1 LYIERLAV
9 IPLLVISYCHLPLCL
24 SVENKCIYKISFF
37 AFSTKQNESTSVVP
51 GFTPSSQENID
62 KNGSR
67 SPFVNGNKGITAPP
81 SPPFP
86 SPPIRH
92 SSDSGHDL
100 SDLHITSP
108 DGSVMQL
115 QTFDKASDDLPM
127 EGNQENGNE
136 QPAADAKPDSTAE
149 VSNSNTTS
157 HDNDQTMH
165 DVSQKKTT
173 RDREDDDEGG
183 DRPPKRAKTA
193 DAAEPTSTS
202 TSTSTSTDFSGP
214 MTPARAKFVLGV
226 VRSLRRTKDARP
238 FSMPVDEVK
247 LNVPTYYQMIK
258 KPMDLQTM
266 ERKLNSNEYLDLPSF
281 VGDFRQ
287 ILENCMIFNGPDH
300 TVTGMSKAMETAFYR
315 HMKELPGED
324 VVEVEKPKS
333 SKKKGSHTLSG
344 AAAASHNKVA
354 ANKTTAKQ
362 SVPKKEPK
370 ASAQSP
376 TATSPVFSLQPSGMP
391 QIRRDSTMGDGRPK
405 REIHPPAPKDLPYST
420 KPRRKQNAAELK
432 FCDTVLKELHKK
444 VHEPYAFPFYHP
456 VDPVALNI
464 PDYFKIIK
472 RPMDLATIQDK
483 LKMNSYENANEFEV
497 DIRLMFNN
505 CYKFNPE
512 GQAVHQMGRQLE
524 TVFDQKWKE
533 KPLYNQGS
541 RSPQSASPAPYHD
554 DMSEEED
561 ETDEQANIIEL
572 EKQLEKMKEEIS
584 AMKKGQ
590 KKKTPPLQNKSKVK
604 GGNAR
609 KGSTSNAVTSRK
621 PKKSKDVPYISLEQK
636 TELSERINLLPPA
649 KMHYALIMIREMMP
663 ELGNVGLIIYL
674 IVISANCF
682 FQDGAEIE
690 LDIDELDPHT
700 LFKLYK
706 YVSKNAP
713 ELPTKYVPPPPPPP
727 EVLQE
732 TKAKPKAGPKSRKNK
747 PMSAAEQ
754 EAKIKDIES
763 RLSSFENPSAY
774 HPAAPGMYNAAHSDQ
789 AKCSDII
796 SAQTQNAEAES
807 SGDDES
813 SGSES
818 EEE

>member
-1 LYIERLAV
+1 MASDEAMGMDLDT
-9 IPLLVISYCHLPLCL
+9 SG
-24 SVENKCIYKISFF
+24 
-37 AFSTKQNESTSVVP
+37 TKQNESTSVIP
-51 GFTPSSQENID
+51 EFAPSSQENID

-81 SPPFP
+81 SPPIP
-86 SPPIRH
+86 TPPLHH

-108 DGSVMQL
+108 DGSAQP
-115 QTFDKASDDLPM
+115 QSFDKISDDLPM
-127 EGNQENGNE
+127 EGNQENGSK

-157 HDNDQTMH
+157 HDNDQPMH
-165 DVSQKKTT
+165 DVPQKKIS
-173 RDREDDDEGG
+173 RDRDDDEGE

-193 DAAEPTSTS
+193 DAAEPTSTNS
-202 TSTSTSTDFSGP
+202 STSTSTDFSGP

-238 FSMPVDEVK
+238 FSMPVDEVR
-247 LNVPTYYQMIK
+247 LNVPTYYQIIT

-266 ERKLNSNEYLDLPSF
+266 ERKLNSNEYSDLQSF
-281 VGDFRQ
+281 VGDFKQ
-287 ILENCMIFNGPDH
+287 ILENCVTFNGLDH
-300 TVTGMSKAMETAFYR
+300 AVTAMSKTMETAFYR

-324 VVEVEKPKS
+324 VVEVEKPKA

-354 ANKTTAKQ
+354 ANKTTTTKQ
-362 SVPKKEPK
+362 NAPKKEPK
-370 ASAQSP
+370 TSAQSP

-391 QIRRDSTMGDGRPK
+391 QIRRDSTVGDGRPK

-432 FCDTVLKELHKK
+432 FCDTVLKELNKK

-483 LKMNSYENANEFEV
+483 LKMNSYENANEFEA

-524 TVFDQKWKE
+524 AVFDQKWKE

-541 RSPQSASPAPYHD
+541 RSPQSTSPAPYHD
-554 DMSEEED
+554 DMSEEEE
-561 ETDEQANIIEL
+561 ETDSQANIIEL

-590 KKKTPPLQNKSKVK
+590 KKKTPPVQNKSKVK

-609 KGSTSNAVTSRK
+609 KGSSSNAVPARK

-663 ELGNVGLIIYL
+663 ELGN
-674 IVISANCF
+674 
-682 FQDGAEIE
+682 DGAEIE

-713 ELPTKYVPPPPPPP
+713 ELPTKYIPPPPPPP

-732 TKAKPKAGPKSRKNK
+732 TKSKPKAGPKSRKNK

-763 RLSSFENPSAY
+763 RLHSFENPNAY
-774 HPAAPGMYNAAHSDQ
+774 TPAAPAPP
-789 AKCSDII
+789 
-796 SAQTQNAEAES
+796 QNAEAES